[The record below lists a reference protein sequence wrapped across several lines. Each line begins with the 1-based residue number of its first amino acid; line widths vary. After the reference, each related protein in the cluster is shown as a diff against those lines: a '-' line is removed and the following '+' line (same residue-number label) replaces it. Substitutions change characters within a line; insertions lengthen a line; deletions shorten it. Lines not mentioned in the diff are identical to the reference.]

1 MEYLGETLDIHAG
14 GIDHIPVHHENE
26 IAQSEAATGKEFVRV
41 WFHNAHLMVE
51 GEKMSKSTGNIFTL
65 DDLLK
70 KGIEPL
76 ALRYLFF
83 QTHYRQQMNFT
94 WEASRAAQQA
104 YSRLKELVLELR
116 KNTNRQ
122 FLSEEKLAQVDEY
135 RQQFL
140 SALTND
146 MQIPQAVAV
155 MWQMLKSNIPS
166 EDKLDLLLELDQILG
181 LKLSEVFEEVIPQEI
196 IDLAI
201 QRQQARDKK
210 NFEKSDELKKII
222 QNKGY
227 DIEDNQAGYKIKKTS

>member
-1 MEYLGETLDIHAG
+1 
-14 GIDHIPVHHENE
+14 
-26 IAQSEAATGKEFVRV
+26 
-41 WFHNAHLMVE
+41 
-51 GEKMSKSTGNIFTL
+51 
-65 DDLLK
+65 
-70 KGIEPL
+70 
-76 ALRYLFF
+76 
-83 QTHYRQQMNFT
+83 
-94 WEASRAAQQA
+94 
-104 YSRLKELVLELR
+104 
-116 KNTNRQ
+116 
-122 FLSEEKLAQVDEY
+122 LSEEKLAQVDEY